1 MPSSELNRPDLSG
14 VDPAIRAYIE
24 ALESEIER
32 LSQEKSSAAASGAAE
47 PVPVEPPGPLNII
60 TATASGIAKRTP
72 VHFYARQR
80 RGGMGVFD
88 LDSPAN
94 DPPAILSLAEDTQTA
109 LLLTSYARAF
119 RLPVSSIPE
128 TPIRGRGE
136 SIVSRLNLAQDETLV
151 SIQPALAQGYLV
163 LLSKSG
169 MLRSLRHHIFGEYM
183 KPGLSLYDIKSFGP
197 LAAACWSPGD
207 GELFIAT
214 RQGRAIRFAEKLVPP
229 QGCQGIRLAPDDSA
243 VAVAPVYPNSEVFL
257 LGADGRGSVR
267 SMSTFNPNKAP
278 GSGGKNAMATS
289 HLVAAINIDGSD
301 DAFILSRLGKII
313 RFQLGEVPTKD
324 GAVQGV
330 ICMNFR
336 NDEAVAAAARRPVI
350 PF

>member
-1 MPSSELNRPDLSG
+1 MPLSEPIRPDLSG

-24 ALESEIER
+24 YLESQIER
-32 LSQEKSSAAASGAAE
+32 LSQEKSSALSAAAE

-88 LDSPAN
+88 LDAPVH
-94 DPPAILSLAEDTQTA
+94 DPPAILSLADDNQTL
-109 LLLTSYARAF
+109 LLLTSHARAF

-128 TPIRGRGE
+128 TSMIRARGE
-136 SIVSRLNLAQDETLV
+136 SIVSRLNLAENETLV

-207 GELFIAT
+207 GDLFIAT
-214 RQGRAIRFAEKLVPP
+214 RQGRAIRFAEKLIPP
-229 QGCQGIRLAPDDSA
+229 QGCQGIRLAAEDCA
-243 VAVAPVYPNSEVFL
+243 VAVTPAYPNSEVFL

-267 SMSTFNPNKAP
+267 SMSAFSSNKAP

-289 HLVAAINIDGSD
+289 HLVAAINIDGCD

-324 GAVQGV
+324 GVVQGV

-336 NDEAVAAAARRPVI
+336 NDEAVAAVARRPII